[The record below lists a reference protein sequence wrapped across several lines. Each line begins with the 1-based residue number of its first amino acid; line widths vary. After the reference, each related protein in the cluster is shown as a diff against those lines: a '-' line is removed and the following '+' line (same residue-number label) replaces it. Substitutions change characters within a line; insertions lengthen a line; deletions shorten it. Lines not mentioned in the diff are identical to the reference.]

1 VVGEHRAAVT
11 TDLRAAMRE
20 RQTISLRDVMVQPPQ
35 KKELLPV
42 TLLLHDALLK
52 EVGRQR

>member
-1 VVGEHRAAVT
+1 
-11 TDLRAAMRE
+11 MRE